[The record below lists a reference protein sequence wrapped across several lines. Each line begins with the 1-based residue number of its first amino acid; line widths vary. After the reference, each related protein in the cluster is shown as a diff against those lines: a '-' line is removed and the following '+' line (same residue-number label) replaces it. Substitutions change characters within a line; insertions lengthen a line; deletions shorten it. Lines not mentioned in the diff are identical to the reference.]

1 MTRFLT
7 VSLFCTAIL
16 AGIALAALMPRTGE
30 VAASE
35 GQTSR
40 CQQVQVSVDEGY
52 GISAVETRQ
61 VCRPS

>member
-16 AGIALAALMPRTGE
+16 AGIALAALTPRTGE
-30 VAASE
+30 VEARE
-35 GQTSR
+35 GQTR
-40 CQQVQVSVDEGY
+40 CQQIQVSVDEGY